1 MSILS
6 NIGAALF
13 FIAFILLILCII
25 SFFKKNGK
33 AKQYGRPTVILFMI
47 SIILI
52 TAGTTK
58 SEHPVVEFFSTLSF
72 ILFIFFLVLAIL
84 SVIKKTGVAKKQFII
99 TAVLFVI
106 FVALLGISAPS
117 SEKTTAT
124 STKVASN
131 NEEPKDSEQKKELE
145 KKEADEKTQKQEDEK
160 RLAEEQARKQE
171 DEKRQADEQARK
183 QQEEQKRQADEQARK
198 QQEEQKRQA
207 DEQARKQQ
215 EEQKRQA
222 DEQARK
228 QQEEQKRQADE
239 QARKQQEE
247 QKAQQAQTQPANGN
261 TDSAYYKNCA
271 AVRAAGKAPL
281 HKGQPGYSSHLDRD
295 GDGIAC
301 EK

>member
-1 MSILS
+1 MKMTILS

-106 FVALLGISAPS
+106 FVALSGISDPS

-131 NEEPKDSEQKKELE
+131 NEEQKDSEK

-160 RLAEEQARKQE
+160 RLADEQARKQE

-183 QQEEQKRQADEQARK
+183 QQEEQKRLADEQARK
-198 QQEEQKRQA
+198 QQEEQKRLA

-215 EEQKRQA
+215 EEQKRLA

-247 QKAQQAQTQPANGN
+247 QKAQQAQTQPASGN
-261 TDSAYYKNCA
+261 TSSAYYKNCA

-281 HKGQPGYSSHLDRD
+281 YKGQPGYDSHLDRD
-295 GDGIAC
+295 GDGVAC

>member
-183 QQEEQKRQADEQARK
+183 QEDE
-198 QQEEQKRQA
+198 
-207 DEQARKQQ
+207 
-215 EEQKRQA
+215 
-222 DEQARK
+222 
-228 QQEEQKRQADE
+228 KRQADE

>member
-58 SEHPVVEFFSTLSF
+58 SEHPVVEFFSTLNF

-215 EEQKRQA
+215 EEQK
-222 DEQARK
+222 
-228 QQEEQKRQADE
+228 
-239 QARKQQEE
+239 
-247 QKAQQAQTQPANGN
+247 AQQAQTQPANGN

>member
-1 MSILS
+1 
-6 NIGAALF
+6 
-13 FIAFILLILCII
+13 
-25 SFFKKNGK
+25 
-33 AKQYGRPTVILFMI
+33 
-47 SIILI
+47 
-52 TAGTTK
+52 
-58 SEHPVVEFFSTLSF
+58 
-72 ILFIFFLVLAIL
+72 
-84 SVIKKTGVAKKQFII
+84 
-99 TAVLFVI
+99 AVLFVI
-106 FVALLGISAPS
+106 FVVLLGISAPS

-160 RLAEEQARKQE
+160 RLAEEQARKHV
-171 DEKRQADEQARK
+171 DE
-183 QQEEQKRQADEQARK
+183 
-198 QQEEQKRQA
+198 
-207 DEQARKQQ
+207 
-215 EEQKRQA
+215 KRQA